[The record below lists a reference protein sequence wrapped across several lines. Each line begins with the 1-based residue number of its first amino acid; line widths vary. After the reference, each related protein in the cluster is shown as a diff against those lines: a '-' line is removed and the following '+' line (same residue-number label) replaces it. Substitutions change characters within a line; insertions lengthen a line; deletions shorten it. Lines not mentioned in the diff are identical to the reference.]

1 MKRYFSV
8 FIWLFIVDR
17 LTKVY
22 FITKAVSKA
31 EGGLFHLQINP
42 NIAFS
47 LPLPTIII
55 YILVAIILAVLLL
68 VWRKSYFQKSVMI
81 WPWGLIIIGAVSN
94 VLDRLQ
100 YGGVIDFIN
109 VPYFTVLNISDL
121 YISAGVIWAL
131 WLQLKF
137 DPVNV
142 SARQN
147 RHGARRDSDH
157 V

>member
-1 MKRYFSV
+1 MKRYFVSFV
-8 FIWLFIVDR
+8 FLFLIDR

-22 FITKAVSKA
+22 FITKATSKV

-55 YILVAIILAVLLL
+55 YILVAIILVVLLL
-68 VWRKSYFQKSVMI
+68 AWRKSYFQKSIMI
-81 WPWGLIIIGAVSN
+81 WPWGLIIIGALSN

-121 YISAGVIWAL
+121 YISAGVVWAL
-131 WLQLKF
+131 LLQLKV
-137 DPVNV
+137 DKKI
-142 SARQN
+142 
-147 RHGARRDSDH
+147 
-157 V
+157 